1 MSSDNYQFATFTL
14 YANVFCSDLHKQVM
28 REIEK
33 SILETIDKGE
43 AVPFKGVRVTQGTNL
58 SLNFVMI
65 V

>member
-1 MSSDNYQFATFTL
+1 MTNISLTLSLSTPMLFAQIPI
-14 YANVFCSDLHKQVM
+14 NKVM

-33 SILETIDKGE
+33 SILETIDKGG
-43 AVPFKGVRVTQGTNL
+43 AVPLQEVRVTQGTNL

>member
-1 MSSDNYQFATFTL
+1 MPMLSAQIPIN
-14 YANVFCSDLHKQVM
+14 KVM